1 MKICPR
7 CNRTYADETM
17 DFCLDDGESLT
28 AADHAEKFRSL
39 PPTMLPGPAP
49 TEMWN
54 PESMPSGSGG
64 SSIPTMVSL
73 QPPPPLYSAK
83 PESPPTQ
90 RAPGKRWVGI
100 TIGAGVVLI
109 LGVLIMVWVA
119 QRDEPSNSQLDTR
132 VTNPQ
137 VNSSPTPT
145 ATKENEVWKERNDSA
160 SLAGENLT
168 YYPGT
173 TPEECQSDCEKDK
186 KCKGYTFIRKG
197 AYNPQDPPMCYLA
210 SVVTGEAFHKCCISA
225 VKR

>member
-1 MKICPR
+1 MKICPG
-7 CNRTYADETM
+7 CNRTYADETI

-28 AADHAEKFRSL
+28 DPYNADKSRSL
-39 PPTMLPGPAP
+39 PPTMLPSPAP
-49 TEMWN
+49 TEVWN
-54 PESMPSGSGG
+54 PESMPSGSSG
-64 SSIPTMVSL
+64 SFITTIQSL
-73 QPPPPLYSAK
+73 QPPPLYSAK
-83 PESPPTQ
+83 PESPPAQ

-109 LGVLIMVWVA
+109 VVVLSIIWLA
-119 QRDEPSNSQLDTR
+119 QRDESANSQRER

-137 VNSSPTPT
+137 VMPSPTPT

-197 AYNPQDPPMCYLA
+197 AYNPADPPMCYLA
-210 SVVTGEAFHKCCISA
+210 SVVTGEAAHKCCISA